1 MQRFSAFRIHLGED
15 GSTRAGIEPMALD
28 ELSAGDVLIRVVYS
42 AVNYNDA
49 LAGTGR
55 VMMRV

>member
-1 MQRFSAFRIHLGED
+1 MPRFNAFRIHLGED
-15 GSTRAGIEPMALD
+15 GSTWAGIEPMALD
-28 ELSAGDVLIRVVYS
+28 ELSAGDALVRVVYS
-42 AVNYNDA
+42 AVNYTDA